1 MKFYC
6 WCYKMIE
13 GNRIIE
19 QIEAEISIHE
29 KKIEQIKITDST
41 RTLGVHVTPSL
52 QWKTQ
57 FEVLRNKVVEAMGKV
72 MNTYVT
78 YQ

>member
-1 MKFYC
+1 
-6 WCYKMIE
+6 MIE

-41 RTLGVHVTPSL
+41 RTLGVYVTPSL
-52 QWKTQ
+52 Q
-57 FEVLRNKVVEAMGKV
+57 
-72 MNTYVT
+72 
-78 YQ
+78 